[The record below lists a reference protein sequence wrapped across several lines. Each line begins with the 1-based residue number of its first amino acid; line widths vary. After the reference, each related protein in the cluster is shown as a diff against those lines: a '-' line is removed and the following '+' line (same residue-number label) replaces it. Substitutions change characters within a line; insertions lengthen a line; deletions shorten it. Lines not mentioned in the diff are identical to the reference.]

1 VSGGDGFFRGRS
13 KVVAA
18 TLAASVAVMIVG
30 EPPSL
35 AVDDAYT
42 KEIEAYRHDRE
53 ARLRGERGWLS
64 LIGLFWLADGVQRF
78 GSDPR
83 ADLVLAASSAPA
95 TAGTLT
101 VKEGRVT
108 IALFPGTT
116 ATVDGQPITTRE
128 LRPDDPGPADV
139 VMLGSVSLQV
149 IKRAGHL
156 GIRLKDSNSP
166 ARRAFTGLRFFPIRP
181 SYRVAARFVAH
192 EHPVAITVPSAVGP
206 AQTLQS
212 PGAAV
217 FTLEGRQ
224 YRLDAILEEPTATEL
239 FFIFRD
245 QTSAHET
252 YGAGRFL
259 YTPLP
264 RDGQVIVDFNK
275 AFSPPCAFTPYATC
289 PLPPPQNR
297 LPIKIEAGELAP
309 PIHDAAAP

>member
-1 VSGGDGFFRGRS
+1 MRGDHERS
-13 KVVAA
+13 KLVAA
-18 TLAASVAVMIVG
+18 ALVVMVATMIGGQVSSLAA
-30 EPPSL
+30 
-35 AVDDAYT
+35 DAYT
-42 KEIEAYRHDRE
+42 KEIETYRHDRE
-53 ARLRGERGWLS
+53 ARLRGESGWLS
-64 LIGLFWLADGVQRF
+64 LIGLFWLTDGVQRM

-83 ADLVLAASSAPA
+83 ADIVLPASSAPA
-95 TAGTLT
+95 SAGTLT
-101 VKEGRVT
+101 VKDGRVT
-108 IALFPGTT
+108 IALLPGAT
-116 ATVDGQPITTRE
+116 ATVDGKPITAARE
-128 LRPDDPGPADV
+128 LRADNPGPPDV
-139 VMLGSVSLQV
+139 VMIGSVSLQV

-156 GIRLKDSNSP
+156 GIRLKDGNSP

-192 EHPVAITVPSAVGP
+192 EHPVAITVPSATGP

-217 FTLEGRQ
+217 FRLDGHE
-224 YRLDAILEEPTATEL
+224 YRLDAILEEPTDTEL

-289 PLPPPQNR
+289 PLPPPENR
-297 LPIKIEAGELAP
+297 LKVAIPVGERAP
-309 PIHDAAAP
+309 APHAP